1 MQSHSCR
8 TQTTMTS
15 PIFLFNNWRPLVAV
29 VLAAVILMSS
39 APLLAGDKPK
49 DDHRHDRYHG
59 HHHDHDVRE
68 QENVMHESHDP
79 QALLAAAVI
88 AQSRHDFA
96 LAEQLLRESLVLNS
110 HNDEAWLMRASIHLV
125 RGETESAGTACGQ
138 LRTSGPLVILTCNAR
153 VALATGQHEL
163 ALPQLLGVLNVVDGN
178 HIPPPVLAWSYSV
191 AGDLAV
197 ANVKAQEAEELYHR
211 SLALDERAQV
221 KAALVDV
228 LLSEANY
235 EGAWQVVDTGSPN
248 LSLLVRRLIVAKRL
262 NRLDDLHDVNKK
274 VQHEFEA
281 WIAHENW
288 LYAREMTRYFIDVV
302 DRPELA
308 RHLALINIS
317 LQQEPEDLL
326 LERRTRARSS
336 LAVQSTGQTRP
347 EPRRYQS
354 ALRVLRP

>member
-15 PIFLFNNWRPLVAV
+15 PIFLLNNWRTLMALA
-29 VLAAVILMSS
+29 LAAGLLPLS

-49 DDHRHDRYHG
+49 DDHRHDRYHE
-59 HHHDHDVRE
+59 HNVVE
-68 QENVMHESHDP
+68 QESVMQESHDP
-79 QALLAAAVI
+79 QALLAAAVV

-96 LAEQLLRESLVLNS
+96 LAEQLLRKSLVLNN
-110 HNDEAWLMRASIHLV
+110 HNDEAWLLRASIHLV
-125 RGETESAGTACGQ
+125 RGETESARTACGQ
-138 LRTSGPLVILTCNAR
+138 LRTSGPLVILTCKAR

-163 ALPQLLGVLNVVDGN
+163 ALPHLLGVLNVVDA
-178 HIPPPVLAWSYSV
+178 HHVPPPVLAWSFSV

-197 ANVKAQEAEELYHR
+197 ANAKAQKAEELYRR

-221 KAALVDV
+221 RAALVDV

-262 NRLDDLHDVNKK
+262 NRLGDLHAVNEK
-274 VQHEFEA
+274 VRHEFEA

-288 LYAREMTRYFIDVV
+288 LHAREMTRYFIDVV

-308 RHLALINIS
+308 RHLSLINVS

-326 LERRTRARSS
+326 LERRTRPGPIYI
-336 LAVQSTGQTRP
+336 T
-347 EPRRYQS
+347 
-354 ALRVLRP
+354 